1 METKRIEVYD
11 RDKREVVLDMGNGDH
26 LVFDP
31 QLAVQVAQSLIQ
43 AATGCGYEVQVQI
56 PKAKVTQVLRNR
68 LVLRITHVL
77 QTMRNRKDINVA
89 ATVTDIILSEV
100 C

>member
-11 RDKREVVLDMGNGDH
+11 RDKREVVIDMGNGDH
-26 LVFDP
+26 LVFEP

-43 AATGCGYEVQVQI
+43 AATGCGYEVSIAI
-56 PKAKVTQVLRNR
+56 PKAKVTQVLRDR
-68 LVLRITHVL
+68 LVIRITRVL
-77 QTMRNRKDINVA
+77 QSMRNKKDINVA
-89 ATVTDIILSEV
+89 AIVTDIILSEV